1 MTRTRQGDASQC
13 EPHSSATTQVADGR
27 SCCCGEHPNP
37 VVVRVHVGGGGCR
50 SRLGAGRPGS
60 EPSGILGDPADVVAW
75 AERRRSVG
83 DVLEPARE
91 LEPKLDAPQQRVL
104 HSYACALRYPEGR
117 HARTNQSY
125 GDAVVTLLTEIP
137 RHPELRAAVS
147 TLMPNLQRAARIVAI
162 HQERGNTGPGDPF
175 QKVVFLIAPMLA
187 EGLWRRG
194 GADTGAPAFDPEAV
208 ADAFLQGHRVAPIDD
223 PGP

>member
-1 MTRTRQGDASQC
+1 M
-13 EPHSSATTQVADGR
+13 
-27 SCCCGEHPNP
+27 NP
-37 VVVRVHVGGGGCR
+37 V
-50 SRLGAGRPGS
+50 
-60 EPSGILGDPADVVAW
+60 
-75 AERRRSVG
+75 
-83 DVLEPARE
+83 
-91 LEPKLDAPQQRVL
+91 PKLRSKWPTADLVAVASILTQLSRASMSGGRLPVAPGRGSTRQRVL

-117 HARTNQSY
+117 HARTNRGY
-125 GDAVVTLLTEIP
+125 GDAVVTLLTRIS

-162 HQERGNTGPGDPF
+162 HQERGDIGSGDPF

-194 GADTGAPAFDPEAV
+194 GAETGAPAFDPEAV
-208 ADAFLQGHRVAPIDD
+208 ADAFLQGHRAAPIDD